1 MATDYKQIAADISK
15 QTAVLKKDIPD
26 TMAGFYAMAKG
37 ADKPGALDSKTKEY
51 VALGI
56 AIAMRCDP
64 CIAFH
69 TRTLVKMGCT
79 KAEFEEVLGTA
90 IYMGGGPSL
99 MYAAKAM
106 DAFDQFSAE

>member
-1 MATDYKQIAADISK
+1 MAADYISMAADISK
-15 QTAVLKKDIPD
+15 QTAVLKQDIPE
-26 TMAGFYAMAKG
+26 TMAGFYAMAGG
-37 ADKPGALDSKTKEY
+37 ADKAGALDSKTKEY

-56 AIAMRCDP
+56 AVSTRCDP

-69 TRTLVKMGCT
+69 TRALVKMGVT

-99 MYAAKAM
+99 MYAAHAM
-106 DAFDQFSAE
+106 EAFEQFSAK